1 MLFRSEKDPNGL
13 NQLLYTQVSGNY
25 LFTSSTDISG
35 RRNIGIN
42 EQMTLVAVDSHK
54 FWARVRYYGQYYYVP
69 YVFLGTEKRLGD
81 YKRVRTS
88 EAAII
93 REGTKKSSKVV
104 VTVPTGTDLWLIA
117 ATDNR
122 AKVTTSS
129 DANGK
134 RYTGYIELKS
144 IS

>member
-1 MLFRSEKDPNGL
+1 MKQQEVNVQLRRWWLSELKAI
-13 NQLLYTQVSGNY
+13 T
-25 LFTSSTDISG
+25 
-35 RRNIGIN
+35 
-42 EQMTLVAVDSHK
+42 
-54 FWARVRYYGQYYYVP
+54 ARVAKEEERRQARERAKA
-69 YVFLGTEKRLGD
+69 EKRLGD

-104 VTVPTGTDLWLIA
+104 VTVPTGTDLWLSA